1 MRDRHEYGGR
11 KGQNRRSETS
21 TEKRVMLP
29 RRRRRRERD
38 GDGGRRRQR
47 RAADEEG
54 YLRLHLLAYVQL
66 VVVIVQIITIIQVAL
81 AMHELLTTQ
90 DLLAL
95 CLFDTRLGSFP
106 GRAKAT
112 GQGITYSCITY
123 EKCRVVN
130 PINYS
135 DGNDYSVYLS
145 ECTGD
150 CVVIWKISCVSRLE
164 RMVLARVL
172 YNLKRLWLLVYM
184 LWAHLAT
191 CTVEAQRWG
200 GLINQ

>member
-1 MRDRHEYGGR
+1 
-11 KGQNRRSETS
+11 
-21 TEKRVMLP
+21 MLP

-54 YLRLHLLAYVQL
+54 YLRLHLLASVQL

-81 AMHELLTTQ
+81 AMHELLTTR

-106 GRAKAT
+106 GRASIHPTFLHQGNRAGDNLLMYHLREVQG
-112 GQGITYSCITY
+112 GQPHQLL
-123 EKCRVVN
+123 R
-130 PINYS
+130 
-135 DGNDYSVYLS
+135 GNDYSVYLS

-184 LWAHLAT
+184 FWAHLAT

>member
-1 MRDRHEYGGR
+1 MYHLREVQGGQPHQLLR
-11 KGQNRRSETS
+11 W
-21 TEKRVMLP
+21 KR
-29 RRRRRRERD
+29 
-38 GDGGRRRQR
+38 
-47 RAADEEG
+47 
-54 YLRLHLLAYVQL
+54 
-66 VVVIVQIITIIQVAL
+66 
-81 AMHELLTTQ
+81 
-90 DLLAL
+90 
-95 CLFDTRLGSFP
+95 LFRVSVG
-106 GRAKAT
+106 
-112 GQGITYSCITY
+112 TY

-184 LWAHLAT
+184 FWAHSQ
-191 CTVEAQRWG
+191 VSPEHV
-200 GLINQ
+200 NK